1 MADYKPNHSGLGE
14 LLRGAEL
21 QAEMRRRA
29 DRIKEAAE
37 ASAPVGPASDPHRG
51 QYKASFEVDSG
62 VMRDVQGNRRAYGR
76 VTNTTDYAVAVEYGS
91 GGRSVAPTQGA
102 HHTLTRAMDFAKE

>member
-21 QAEMRRRA
+21 QAEMHRRA
-29 DRIKEAAE
+29 ERIKEAAE
-37 ASAPVGPASDPHRG
+37 ASAPVGPPSDPHRG
-51 QYKASFEVDSG
+51 QYKGSFEVDSG

-76 VTNTTDYAVAVEYGS
+76 VTNTTDYAVAVEYGT
-91 GGRSVAPTQGA
+91 GGRSAAPTQSA